1 MRNKCIFLFSTINLP
16 TTTACGICNTSRS
29 FLPVRKIPFYARLRP
44 SGCHAPT
51 SAAAP
56 SVSARPL
63 LQLRPSRSNFAFVP
77 IRFVWR
83 IIFKQ
88 VFACLNTFRSL
99 RIIWA
104 RLRNNPNPQI
114 PNISPIPRWHHI
126 PHQRNAFPLH
136 LPRSRRHH
144 HHHHRFCYFR
154 CRIVTGKK
162 YYQSYDD
169 TQMIIA
175 TIKLSIYV

>member
-51 SAAAP
+51 SADAP

-63 LQLRPSRSNFAFVP
+63 LQLQPSRSNFAFVP
-77 IRFVWR
+77 IRFVRR

-99 RIIWA
+99 RIIWPA
-104 RLRNNPNPQI
+104 FEITPIRRSP
-114 PNISPIPRWHHI
+114 ISPRSPDGTISPT
-126 PHQRNAFPLH
+126 NAM
-136 LPRSRRHH
+136 
-144 HHHHRFCYFR
+144 RFHCTYHVAAVTTIIIIISATFVVASSLGKNIT
-154 CRIVTGKK
+154 RIM
-162 YYQSYDD
+162 
-169 TQMIIA
+169 MIL
-175 TIKLSIYV
+175 KWL

>member
-51 SAAAP
+51 SADAP
-56 SVSARPL
+56 SVSGRPL
-63 LQLRPSRSNFAFVP
+63 LQHQPPRSNFAFVP
-77 IRFVWR
+77 IRFVRR

-104 RLRNNPNPQI
+104 RLRNN
-114 PNISPIPRWHHI
+114 SLGYFKM
-126 PHQRNAFPLH
+126 QRTRLWLH
-136 LPRSRRHH
+136 L
-144 HHHHRFCYFR
+144 
-154 CRIVTGKK
+154 IKK
-162 YYQSYDD
+162 
-169 TQMIIA
+169 A
-175 TIKLSIYV
+175 LNNVVVPGFLVAVVVVEAAVPF